1 MSAAAGPNVGIDASG
16 FDYIEGSGFVME
28 GLEDKGLDAKSYIQ
42 SVLRRHEGK
51 VLSAKSVKYW
61 ELMRLIFPFSHTR
74 TGVKRHYALKYSI
87 NYRWG
92 YSRRTNYSKGTN
104 FGRIATC

>member
-1 MSAAAGPNVGIDASG
+1 MTPGVGSNIGIDTSG

-51 VLSAKSVKYW
+51 ILPLSLVGERS
-61 ELMRLIFPFSHTR
+61 P
-74 TGVKRHYALKYSI
+74 SI
-87 NYRWG
+87 CSGKFCVYV
-92 YSRRTNYSKGTN
+92 ST
-104 FGRIATC
+104 

>member
-1 MSAAAGPNVGIDASG
+1 MTPGVGPNIGIDTSG

-51 VLSAKSVKYW
+51 DSL
-61 ELMRLIFPFSHTR
+61 FPLLGGGES
-74 TGVKRHYALKYSI
+74 
-87 NYRWG
+87 
-92 YSRRTNYSKGTN
+92 
-104 FGRIATC
+104 

>member
-1 MSAAAGPNVGIDASG
+1 MTPGVGSNIGIDTSG

-51 VLSAKSVKYW
+51 ILPLSLVGERSPSILCKYVV
-61 ELMRLIFPFSHTR
+61 SHL
-74 TGVKRHYALKYSI
+74 H
-87 NYRWG
+87 
-92 YSRRTNYSKGTN
+92 
-104 FGRIATC
+104 

>member
-1 MSAAAGPNVGIDASG
+1 MTPGVGPNIGIDTSG

-51 VLSAKSVKYW
+51 NLPLPPVGKKL
-61 ELMRLIFPFSHTR
+61 
-74 TGVKRHYALKYSI
+74 
-87 NYRWG
+87 
-92 YSRRTNYSKGTN
+92 
-104 FGRIATC
+104 